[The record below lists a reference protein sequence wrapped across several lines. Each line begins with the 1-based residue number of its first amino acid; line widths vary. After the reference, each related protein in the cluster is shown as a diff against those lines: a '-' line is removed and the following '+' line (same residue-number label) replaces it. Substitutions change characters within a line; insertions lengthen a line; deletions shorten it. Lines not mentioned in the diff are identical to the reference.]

1 MKKLFKV
8 MMLTVAICG
17 LTACGYV
24 TVTNESKG
32 TDEVKVEDVEDSE
45 EETEASSTEDATTKE
60 ETTEA
65 ANQQEDET
73 NAEADD
79 GDDGGFT
86 NKETKSNSDGSY
98 FGTWKVTKYY
108 IPGISALTNK
118 EAEGYIGKIC
128 EYSEDVFTGDGA
140 VTDAPDYQEFEQ
152 TADDFSANYGGIT
165 LDSIGITADSVKQV
179 NVSNAYDF
187 GSSFYV
193 KDANTILISSDGVFF
208 EAVRQ

>member
-118 EAEGYIGKIC
+118 EAEGYIVNIRKT
-128 EYSEDVFTGDGA
+128 FLL
-140 VTDAPDYQEFEQ
+140 VTEQ
-152 TADDFSANYGGIT
+152 
-165 LDSIGITADSVKQV
+165 
-179 NVSNAYDF
+179 
-187 GSSFYV
+187 
-193 KDANTILISSDGVFF
+193 
-208 EAVRQ
+208 